1 MKKRIRGRVLI
12 INNIDFVGK
21 SKITGT
27 FMEPRAGAEQ
37 DEEQIK
43 DLFSQL
49 HFKIVP
55 PHRNKTADVS
65 QYLSHLNP
73 VTLLL

>member
-1 MKKRIRGRVLI
+1 MEKR
-12 INNIDFVGK
+12 
-21 SKITGT
+21 T
-27 FMEPRAGAEQ
+27 GAEH

-49 HFKIVP
+49 HFNIVP

-65 QYLSHLNP
+65 QYLSHFNP